1 MKSLIKCLT
10 PEKDEG
16 GIDIEHLPAGTTWRI
31 PTKYLP
37 SSFHTRPAIRKFF
50 ALAKEEWKEMGGD
63 AEFVVLAMGMALRDI
78 TSAHF
83 VHADEGQEVDE
94 DMPDWVRN
102 SKWDLDDIHD
112 VMRIWKQRL
121 SDEVN
126 DTEESEVD
134 NGKGKGKAG
143 GNNGKR
149 KRKEPPS
156 GGKPVANAK

>member
-1 MKSLIKCLT
+1 
-10 PEKDEG
+10 
-16 GIDIEHLPAGTTWRI
+16 
-31 PTKYLP
+31 
-37 SSFHTRPAIRKFF
+37 
-50 ALAKEEWKEMGGD
+50 
-63 AEFVVLAMGMALRDI
+63 
-78 TSAHF
+78 
-83 VHADEGQEVDE
+83 
-94 DMPDWVRN
+94 MPDWVRN